1 MNIEEEFL
9 TFDKNNSSFPIN
21 KDCISIF
28 SILKSSFDTEIHNE
42 IKSKILEIEKEGYF
56 NDHGV
61 DHIKM
66 VVDRISKIIDNFKSI
81 EKDFNLTP
89 YEIFLLLIA
98 TNLHD
103 AGHLIAS
110 RKEHAVKGKE
120 LLSRFDKSR
129 SLLDTNE
136 RRIIGDIA
144 KSHGGKDDPIGKLLP
159 EDHLSGKKIRPRLL
173 AAILRL
179 ADELA
184 EDKTRASRFL
194 LKLKEQD
201 KADSNSSIDEFSEI
215 YHRFSESIDSVYLEG
230 NVINLTFCVN
240 SKQLVKTFNKNINT
254 KISTHYLLD
263 EILARCLKT
272 FSETLYCNRFFPAN
286 TRFTKL
292 IVKIYLLDEYDD
304 NITTPIN
311 LKLEENGYPILNAID
326 IYSLCGKELIMA
338 DGKKIDGE
346 YIATIINERNKIH
359 EKSF

>member
-9 TFDKNNSSFPIN
+9 TFDKNDNSFPIN
-21 KDCISIF
+21 KDYISIF
-28 SILKSSFDTEIHNE
+28 SILKSSFDTEIHHE

-66 VVDRISKIIDNFKSI
+66 VVDRISKIITNFKSI
-81 EKDFNLTP
+81 EKDFKLTP
-89 YEIFLLLIA
+89 YETFILLIA
-98 TNLHD
+98 ANLHD

-110 RKEHAVKGKE
+110 REEHAIKGKE
-120 LLSRFDKSR
+120 LLSRFDKTK

-144 KSHGGKDDPIGKLLP
+144 KSHGGKDDPIGKLLH

-194 LKLKEQD
+194 LRLKDQGKE
-201 KADSNSSIDEFSEI
+201 DSNISIDKFSEI
-215 YHRFSESIDSVYLEG
+215 YHRFSESIDSVLLEG
-230 NVINLTFCVN
+230 NVINIAFCVN
-240 SKQLVKTFNKNINT
+240 SKQLVKTFGKKINKIIT
-254 KISTHYLLD
+254 KHYLLD
-263 EILARCLKT
+263 EIFERCLKT
-272 FSETLYCNRFFPAN
+272 FKETLYCNRFFPAN

-292 IVKIYLLDEYDD
+292 IVKIYLLNEYDEY
-304 NITTPIN
+304 IITPIN
-311 LKLEENGYPILNAID
+311 FELEENGYPMLNIQD
-326 IYSLCGKELIMA
+326 IYSLCGKELNTTE
-338 DGKKIDGE
+338 GKKITGK
-346 YIATIINERNKIH
+346 YIASIINKKNKAH
-359 EKSF
+359 EKSI